1 MKKKIMPRA
10 ASSDSIQNSSTLID
24 ITPVLARIYAAR
36 GVLDSNQLDYSL
48 KHLFRPSQLKGIDQ
62 ALALLLAA
70 RAKQQR
76 ILIVGDFDAD
86 GATSTTL
93 AVRCLRA
100 LGFNSVDYLV
110 PNRFEYGYGLT
121 PEIVVVA
128 KQFNPD
134 LLITVDNGISSIQGV
149 AAAQAAGMK
158 VLVTDH
164 HLPGAERPDA
174 DAIVNPNQQGCE
186 FPTKNCAG
194 VGVIFYVLSALRAAM
209 QKEYYSQKPAPNFA
223 NFLDLVALG
232 TVADVVPLDHNNRIF
247 VQQGLM
253 RMRAGLACEG
263 IKAIAKVA
271 GRELSKLRATDLG
284 FMIGPRL
291 NAAGRLDDMSLGI
304 RCLLTDDP
312 AEALALASELDALN
326 KERRAIE
333 GSMQAD
339 AAIILEALNQQD
351 QNNKEHNKDN
361 KDTQPLSGVCLYQ
374 SDWHQGVIG
383 ILASRIKDKLH
394 RPTIVFA
401 DDNET
406 TLKGSGRSVTGIHL
420 RDVLDEVAAMNP
432 GMLTKFGG
440 HAMAAGLSL
449 EKIYLAAFQKS
460 FDAVVAKK
468 AGKEGLTPVLFTD
481 GALQADEFNVL
492 LAETLENAGPWGQAF
507 PEPTFNGEFIVVNQR
522 IVGQKHLK
530 LLLALPQNPQQTI
543 DAISF
548 NVDLALWPNDTCQ
561 QVMLV
566 YKLQVNE
573 FNGRRNIQ
581 LLVDYIEAL

>member
-1 MKKKIMPRA
+1 MQKKIMARTVP
-10 ASSDSIQNSSTLID
+10 SNSMLTD
-24 ITPVLARIYAAR
+24 VAPVLARIYAAR
-36 GVLDSNQLDYSL
+36 GVLDNAQLDYSL
-48 KHLFRPSQLKGIDQ
+48 KHLFRPSQLKGIEQ
-62 ALALLLAA
+62 ALTLLLAA

-86 GATSTTL
+86 GATSTTV

-121 PEIVVVA
+121 PEIVTVA
-128 KQFNPD
+128 KQFEPD
-134 LLITVDNGISSIQGV
+134 LLITVDNGISSIEGV

-164 HLPGAERPDA
+164 HLPGAQLPSA
-174 DAIVNPNQQGCE
+174 GAIVNPNQQGCE

-209 QKEYYSQKPAPNFA
+209 QSEYYSQKPAPNFA
-223 NFLDLVALG
+223 QFLDLVSLG

-247 VQQGLM
+247 VQQGLL

-271 GRELSKLRATDLG
+271 GREITKLRASDLG
-284 FMIGPRL
+284 FMVGPRL

-312 AEALALASELDALN
+312 TEALALASELDALN

-339 AAIILEALNQQD
+339 AAVILEALNH
-351 QNNKEHNKDN
+351 NNEDEA
-361 KDTQPLSGVCLYQ
+361 LSGVCLYQ

-383 ILASRIKDKLH
+383 ILASRVKDKLH

-401 DDNET
+401 DDSESI
-406 TLKGSGRSVTGIHL
+406 LKGSGRSVAGIHL
-420 RDVLDEVAAMNP
+420 RDVLDEVAAKNP

-449 EKIYLAAFQKS
+449 EKHHLLNFQKS
-460 FDAVVAKK
+460 FNEVVAQK
-468 AGKEGLTPVLFTD
+468 AGQEGLTPVLFTD
-481 GALQADEFNVL
+481 GALTSEDFNL
-492 LAETLENAGPWGQAF
+492 PLAEALENAGPWGQAF
-507 PEPTFNGEFIVVNQR
+507 PEPTFSGEFILVNQR

-530 LLLALPQNPQQTI
+530 LVLALPQNPQQTM

-548 NVDLALWPNDTCQ
+548 NVDVSVWPNDTCHR
-561 QVMLV
+561 VLVV

-573 FNGRRNIQ
+573 FNGRRNVQ
-581 LLVDYIEAL
+581 LLIDYIEAL

>member
-1 MKKKIMPRA
+1 MQKKIMARA
-10 ASSDSIQNSSTLID
+10 VPNGSTLTD
-24 ITPVLARIYAAR
+24 VAPVLARIYAAR
-36 GVLDSNQLDYSL
+36 GVLDDTQLDYSL
-48 KHLFRPSQLKGIDQ
+48 KHLFRPSQLKGIEQ

-70 RAKQQR
+70 RVEQQR

-86 GATSTTL
+86 GATSTTV

-121 PEIVVVA
+121 PEIVKVA
-128 KQFNPD
+128 KQFEPD
-134 LLITVDNGISSIQGV
+134 LLITVDNGISSIEGV

-164 HLPGAERPDA
+164 HLPGAQRPSA

-194 VGVIFYVLSALRAAM
+194 VGVIFYVLSALRTAM
-209 QKEYYSQKPAPNFA
+209 QAEYYSQKPAPNFA
-223 NFLDLVALG
+223 HFLDLVSLG

-247 VQQGLM
+247 VQQGLL

-271 GRELSKLRATDLG
+271 GREMTKLRATDMG
-284 FMIGPRL
+284 FMVGPRL

-312 AEALALASELDALN
+312 AEALALAGELDALN

-339 AAIILEALNQQD
+339 AAVILEALN
-351 QNNKEHNKDN
+351 NKKEDEA
-361 KDTQPLSGVCLYQ
+361 LSGVCLYQ

-383 ILASRIKDKLH
+383 ILASRVKDKLH

-406 TLKGSGRSVTGIHL
+406 TLKGSGRSVAGIHL
-420 RDVLDEVAAMNP
+420 RDVLDEVAAKNP

-449 EKIYLAAFQKS
+449 DKKHLLNFQKS
-460 FDAVVAKK
+460 FDEVVAQK
-468 AGKEGLTPVLFTD
+468 AGKEGLTPILFTD
-481 GALQADEFNVL
+481 GALAAEDFNLPLAQA
-492 LAETLENAGPWGQAF
+492 LENAGPWGQAF
-507 PEPTFNGEFIVVNQR
+507 PEPTFSGEFILVNQR

-530 LLLALPQNPQQTI
+530 LVLALPEEPQQTI

-548 NVDLALWPNDTCQ
+548 NVDVNVWPNDTCR
-561 QVMLV
+561 QVLAV

-573 FNGRRNIQ
+573 FNGRRNVQ

>member
-1 MKKKIMPRA
+1 MQKKIMARA
-10 ASSDSIQNSSTLID
+10 VPNGSTL
-24 ITPVLARIYAAR
+24 TGVAPVLARIYAAR
-36 GVLDSNQLDYSL
+36 GVLDDTQLDYSL
-48 KHLFRPSQLKGIDQ
+48 KHLFRPSQLKGIEQ

-70 RAKQQR
+70 RAEQQR

-86 GATSTTL
+86 GATSTTV

-121 PEIVVVA
+121 PEIVKVA
-128 KQFNPD
+128 KQFEPD
-134 LLITVDNGISSIQGV
+134 LLITVDNGISSIEGV

-164 HLPGAERPDA
+164 HLPGAQRPSA

-194 VGVIFYVLSALRAAM
+194 VGVIFYVLSALRTAM
-209 QKEYYSQKPAPNFA
+209 QAEYYSQKPAPNFA
-223 NFLDLVALG
+223 HFLDLVSLG

-247 VQQGLM
+247 VQQGLL

-271 GRELSKLRATDLG
+271 GREMTKLRATDMG
-284 FMIGPRL
+284 FMVGPRL

-312 AEALALASELDALN
+312 AEALALAGELDALN

-339 AAIILEALNQQD
+339 AAVILEALNK
-351 QNNKEHNKDN
+351 KEDEA
-361 KDTQPLSGVCLYQ
+361 LSGVCLYQ

-383 ILASRIKDKLH
+383 ILASRVKDKLH

-406 TLKGSGRSVTGIHL
+406 TLKGSGRSVAGIHL
-420 RDVLDEVAAMNP
+420 RDVLDEVAAKNP

-449 EKIYLAAFQKS
+449 DKKHLLNFQKS
-460 FDAVVAKK
+460 FDEVVAQK
-468 AGKEGLTPVLFTD
+468 AGKEGLTPILFTD
-481 GALQADEFNVL
+481 GALAAEDFNLPLAQA
-492 LAETLENAGPWGQAF
+492 LENAGPWGQAF
-507 PEPTFNGEFIVVNQR
+507 PEPTFSGEFILVNQR

-530 LLLALPQNPQQTI
+530 LVLALPEEPQQTI

-548 NVDLALWPNDTCQ
+548 NVDVNVWPNDTCR
-561 QVMLV
+561 QVLAV

-573 FNGRRNIQ
+573 FNDRRNVQ

>member
-1 MKKKIMPRA
+1 MQKKIMARTVP
-10 ASSDSIQNSSTLID
+10 SNSMLTD
-24 ITPVLARIYAAR
+24 VAPVLARIYAAR
-36 GVLDSNQLDYSL
+36 GVLDNAQLDYSL
-48 KHLFRPSQLKGIDQ
+48 KHLFRPSQLKGIEQ
-62 ALALLLAA
+62 ALTLLLAA

-86 GATSTTL
+86 GATSTTV

-121 PEIVVVA
+121 PEIVTVA
-128 KQFNPD
+128 KQFEPD
-134 LLITVDNGISSIQGV
+134 LLITVDNGISSIEGV

-164 HLPGAERPDA
+164 HLPGAQPPSA

-209 QKEYYSQKPAPNFA
+209 QSEYYSQKPAPNFA
-223 NFLDLVALG
+223 QFLDLVSLG

-247 VQQGLM
+247 VQQGLL

-271 GRELSKLRATDLG
+271 GREITKLRASDLG
-284 FMIGPRL
+284 FMVGPRL

-339 AAIILEALNQQD
+339 AAVILEALNH
-351 QNNKEHNKDN
+351 NNEDEA
-361 KDTQPLSGVCLYQ
+361 LSGVCLYQ

-383 ILASRIKDKLH
+383 ILASRVKDKLH

-401 DDNET
+401 DDSESI
-406 TLKGSGRSVTGIHL
+406 LKGSGRSVAGIHL
-420 RDVLDEVAAMNP
+420 RDVLDEVAAKNP

-449 EKIYLAAFQKS
+449 EKHHLLNFQKS
-460 FDAVVAKK
+460 FNEVVAQK
-468 AGKEGLTPVLFTD
+468 AGQEGLTPVLFTD
-481 GALQADEFNVL
+481 GALTSEDFNL
-492 LAETLENAGPWGQAF
+492 PLAEALENAGPWGQAF
-507 PEPTFNGEFIVVNQR
+507 PEPTFSGEFILVNQR

-530 LLLALPQNPQQTI
+530 LVLALPQNPQQTM

-548 NVDLALWPNDTCQ
+548 NVDVSVWPNDTCHR
-561 QVMLV
+561 VLVV

-573 FNGRRNIQ
+573 FNGRRNVQ
-581 LLVDYIEAL
+581 LLIDYIEAL